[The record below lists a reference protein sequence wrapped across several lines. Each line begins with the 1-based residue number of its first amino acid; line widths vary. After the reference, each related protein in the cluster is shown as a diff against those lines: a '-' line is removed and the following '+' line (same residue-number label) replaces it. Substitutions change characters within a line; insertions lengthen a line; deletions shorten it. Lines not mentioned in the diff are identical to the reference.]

1 MEDQLD
7 LLQGAKVFS
16 ILDLKNGFFH
26 VSIEENS
33 MKYTAFVIP
42 NGHYEFMRVPFG
54 LCNSPAVFQK
64 FINAVFK
71 E

>member
-16 ILDLKNGFFH
+16 TLDLKNGFFH

-33 MKYTAFVIP
+33 MKYTCV
-42 NGHYEFMRVPFG
+42 RD
-54 LCNSPAVFQK
+54 S
-64 FINAVFK
+64 
-71 E
+71 